1 MTFSLNPSPETR
13 WRWAIA
19 AWADGD
25 TARVLRLLSG
35 DDPIPAFAR
44 AWLAEAVLG
53 KTPRKRGRKVGPV
66 DLARTAR
73 EIEIRSEFPLVLAAA
88 KFLADEDS
96 RAGLREDTP
105 TNRAIASLALRHGLS
120 EEAISHIVF
129 QRKARNSR
137 K

>member
-1 MTFSLNPSPETR
+1 MTFQLNPGPEIR

-25 TARVLRLLSG
+25 TAQVLRLLASEN
-35 DDPIPAFAR
+35 PIPSFAR

-53 KTPRKRGRKVGPV
+53 KMKRKRGRKARPA
-66 DLARTAR
+66 DLARTVR
-73 EIEIRSEFPLVLAAA
+73 EVGIRSEFPLVLAAFR
-88 KFLADEDS
+88 FLADEDAD
-96 RAGLREDTP
+96 AGRLEDTP

-120 EEAISHIVF
+120 EAAVSRIVF